1 MINETSGQCFSCEE
15 CRRALD
21 SNSMTEGPDGCIYC
35 GNCYLRHFGPSVRQ
49 FDEEQARKYLE
60 AAHSS
65 VVTDPKQKC
74 CPRCKCKVYPNEE
87 LYSAGSSYH
96 KRCAKCATCERQL
109 DFNSIYDGSDKDIY
123 CKGMLD

>member
-1 MINETSGQCFSCEE
+1 M
-15 CRRALD
+15 A
-21 SNSMTEGPDGCIYC
+21 EGPDGCIYC
-35 GNCYLRHFGPSVRQ
+35 GNCYLRHFGHSVRQ

-60 AAHSS
+60 AARSS

-87 LYSAGSSYH
+87 LYSAGRSYH

-109 DFNSIYDGSDKDIY
+109 DFNSIYDGADKDIY

>member
-1 MINETSGQCFSCEE
+1 MINETLCQCFSCEE

-21 SNSMTEGPDGCIYC
+21 SSSMAEGPDGCIYC
-35 GNCYLRHFGPSVRQ
+35 GNCYLRLFGPSVRQ

-60 AAHSS
+60 AGRTS

-74 CPRCKCKVYPNEE
+74 CPRCKGKVYPNEE
-87 LYSAGSSYH
+87 LYSAGNSYH
-96 KRCAKCATCERQL
+96 RRCAKCATCERQL

>member
-1 MINETSGQCFSCEE
+1 MINETSSQCFSCEE

-21 SNSMTEGPDGCIYC
+21 SNSMTEGPDGSIYC

-60 AAHSS
+60 AGRTS

-74 CPRCKCKVYPNEE
+74 CPRCKGKVYPNEE
-87 LYSAGSSYH
+87 LYSAGNSYH
-96 KRCAKCATCERQL
+96 RRCAKCATCERQL